1 MGVWN
6 FNLGSCYMMDNVIG
20 DDSIMDLS
28 YLMEDNMRVDSVM
41 DLDLNQEP
49 LNPSSGSGIGLGS
62 LFNELETTTN
72 QIDNQIRQ
80 LEGFR
85 ARARQ
90 RQRWRQA
97 RIHLPENLDALI
109 GTIGISAGTEQNGES
124 GDPSTG
130 SRLGLGQGFRLN
142 DQETTH
148 SRIEDRIRQLEAV
161 NARARQRQRW
171 RQARNHLPETSD
183 ALIES
188 TEGTEQNRETVER
201 DKSCKRDSSHL
212 VAKALE
218 LDTEVKKVVSEGGGF
233 FDCNVCLDTARDPIL
248 TCCGHLF
255 CWACF
260 YQLPYVYSTAK
271 ECPVCKG
278 EVTDSNVTPIFGNGD
293 SNCVSESESGVKV
306 PPRPQAHRIE
316 SARQQRALSS
326 EAIRRL
332 RMRLGATGGDPPQQ
346 QDLDPATIDGH
357 IPISELSR
365 NPLLGGGSRRLRS
378 RHFLR
383 VLSEADASR
392 SSASSELDNPSLFE
406 DYAVMRIQDAL
417 MGRTRER
424 ILRFDR
430 GHPSTS
436 SAAAEENH
444 HQTTDSAAEIISA
457 ATLAS
462 SSERA
467 DVSSSDGQLENLRPD
482 APTEMDLT
490 EPSSSTRRRN
500 RISGVPDRDNGA
512 SRAPR
517 RRRLNYIL

>member
-1 MGVWN
+1 
-6 FNLGSCYMMDNVIG
+6 MMDNVIG
-20 DDSIMDLS
+20 DDPIMDLS

-49 LNPSSGSGIGLGS
+49 LDPSSGSGIGLGS
-62 LFNELETTTN
+62 LLNELETTNN
-72 QIDNQIRQ
+72 QIEDRIRQ
-80 LEGFR
+80 LEGLR
-85 ARARQ
+85 AR

-97 RIHLPENLDALI
+97 QIHLPENFGVLS
-109 GTIGISAGTEQNGES
+109 GTMGSSEDTEQNGEN
-124 GDPSTG
+124 GGRGPSTG
-130 SRLGLGQGFRLN
+130 SRLGVGFLLN
-142 DQETTH
+142 DSETAH

-183 ALIES
+183 ALIETIGS

-201 DKSCKRDSSHL
+201 AKSGKRDSSHL

-233 FDCNVCLDTARDPIL
+233 FDCNVCLDMARDPIL

-293 SNCVSESESGVKV
+293 SNFVSESESGVKV

-316 SARQQRALSS
+316 SVRQQRVNRAFTS
-326 EAIRRL
+326 EAVRRI
-332 RMRLGATGGDPPQQ
+332 RMRLGATGGDPSQQ
-346 QDLDPATIDGH
+346 QEIAPATIDSQ

-378 RHFLR
+378 RHLMR
-383 VLSEADASR
+383 VLSDVDASH
-392 SSASSELDNPSLFE
+392 SSTSSGLDNPRLFE
-406 DYAVMRIQDAL
+406 DYAVLRIQEAL
-417 MGRTRER
+417 SGRSRER
-424 ILRFDR
+424 VLRFER

-436 SAAAEENH
+436 SAAVEEHH
-444 HQTTDSAAEIISA
+444 HQSLDSAAEINST
-457 ATLAS
+457 ATRAS

-467 DVSSSDGQLENLRPD
+467 DVSSSDGHLENLRPD

-490 EPSSSTRRRN
+490 EPSSFTRRRT
-500 RISGVPDRDNGA
+500 RLSRVSDIDNGA